1 MRSLN
6 LPAKLLLYTIDPPSH
21 DLRTPYVLM
30 YSKEQEY
37 NVMSLASHQKATV
50 THIHLQEGLVITGHG
65 TGVKNPACNDEAYD
79 IEATGVGMVVSVL
92 GNVLVGSLLL
102 TGMFYLPHLIGFLLI

>member
-1 MRSLN
+1 
-6 LPAKLLLYTIDPPSH
+6 
-21 DLRTPYVLM
+21 
-30 YSKEQEY
+30 
-37 NVMSLASHQKATV
+37 MSLASHQKATV